1 MPIDYV
7 YWIFW
12 IFIGLLIGVRA
23 RLPSY
28 RSVFRILLLG
38 ATLVMSGLAIGLAS
52 GHRVAQLLIF
62 DRALEPVAGALEFR
76 LIAFGYTLIFAGLL
90 LRARLRHARNA
101 EGDAK
106 S

>member
-38 ATLVMSGLAIGLAS
+38 ATLVMSGLVVGLFS
-52 GHRVAQLLIF
+52 GHRVARLLPF
-62 DRALEPVAGALEFR
+62 ERALGPVAGALEFR
-76 LIAFGYTLIFAGLL
+76 LIAFGYTLICAGLL
-90 LRARLRHARNA
+90 LRARSRRARNA
-101 EGDAK
+101 GGDAG

>member
-28 RSVFRILLLG
+28 RSVCRILLLG
-38 ATLVMSGLAIGLAS
+38 ATLVMSGLVIGLCS
-52 GHRVAQLLIF
+52 GHRVAQLLLF
-62 DRALEPVAGALEFR
+62 DRALEPLAGALEFR

-101 EGDAK
+101 ERDAR